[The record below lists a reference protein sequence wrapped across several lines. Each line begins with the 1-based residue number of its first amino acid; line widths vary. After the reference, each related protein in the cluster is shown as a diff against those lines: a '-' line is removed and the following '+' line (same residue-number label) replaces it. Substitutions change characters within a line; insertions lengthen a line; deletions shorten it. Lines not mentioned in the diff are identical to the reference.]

1 MSLVYHHDILHIM
14 NITLEFIIQIQ
25 KRDLRVEFKK
35 FFELIMN
42 HMRSTIDFELRFEEV
57 SMRIR
62 SFIVECYTFM

>member
-35 FFELIMN
+35 FIELNYESFEI
-42 HMRSTIDFELRFEEV
+42 I
-57 SMRIR
+57 
-62 SFIVECYTFM
+62 Y